1 MRINNEL
8 DFSKETEEI
17 IKDCSD
23 ILADETQV
31 QVISLKLLALKQD
44 LNNLKQDLILAKSY
58 KNRDN
63 LTANMKKAYTMIMK
77 FRSFLLGENQTI
89 NYRIYLRSDSL
100 NSVRVIDVPEE
111 ELMKHIER
119 SGNTLRLK
127 RTLDNIEQTFNNSKV
142 QKLFDEHFQ
151 SISHS
156 LKHISG
162 NNFVV
167 PFNNVKDVI
176 KSRVGVDNLYWQTD
190 NGRGKSAYTPKK
202 FNRGWIYQAFDSTV
216 NELYDNKQQKEIS
229 KEQFRFSYFTKHLA
243 YDNVKG
249 FKGGDVGL
257 TQIKSNMAQ
266 LINITTLINYLDI
279 INTILT
285 PEAFSNSQEL
295 SSYIQQNFTNQKESI
310 SKDIS
315 TIVDQV
321 ATQLLSALK
330 KFDQIKNFQ
339 YNK

>member
-1 MRINNEL
+1 MRIDNRL

-23 ILADETQV
+23 ALADETQT
-31 QVISLKLLALKQD
+31 QIISLKLLALKQD
-44 LNNLKQDLILAKSY
+44 LNNLKQDLILAKSR

-63 LTANMKKAYTMIMK
+63 LTTNMKNAYTMIMK

-100 NSVRVIDVPEE
+100 NSVRVIDIPEE
-111 ELMKHIER
+111 ELMKHVER
-119 SGNTLRLK
+119 SGNVLRLK
-127 RTLDNIEQTFNNSKV
+127 RTLDNIEQTFNNSEV

-151 SISHS
+151 DISRC

-167 PFNNVKDVI
+167 PFNNVKDII
-176 KSRVGVDNLYWQTD
+176 KSRVKAQNLYWQTD
-190 NGRGKSAYTPKK
+190 NGRGQSAYSPKK
-202 FNRGWIYQAFDSTV
+202 FNRGWIYQAFDSTI
-216 NELYDNKQQKEIS
+216 NDLYNTDDDQQKEIS
-229 KEQFRFSYFTKHLA
+229 KDQFRYSYFAHHLV

-295 SSYIQQNFTNQKESI
+295 SRYIQQNFTNQKELI
-310 SKDIS
+310 SEDIS

-330 KFDQIKNFQ
+330 I
-339 YNK
+339 